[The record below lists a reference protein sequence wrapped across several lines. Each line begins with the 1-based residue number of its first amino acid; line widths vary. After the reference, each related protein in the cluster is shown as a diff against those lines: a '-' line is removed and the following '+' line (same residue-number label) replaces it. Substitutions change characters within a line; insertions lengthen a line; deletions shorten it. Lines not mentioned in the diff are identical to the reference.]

1 LQARAR
7 PAQGDRPARDQERPP
22 AHRGPTLRCSHRAG
36 GDRSDGAR
44 DHQPARP
51 VCRVGEARA
60 RPVSLGVENQKHGDP
75 AGAQRVDDVRRGA
88 LRPALLPRLAR
99 GGRSRERR
107 RPGIRRA
114 ARRRLLQSAQDLHLR
129 GLERNPAQH
138 HLPDDSGTL
147 TDHAHSFGIC
157 NMDFKCSEE
166 QRLLADTVQ
175 RFLRAH
181 YSFEKRRAILDSR
194 EGWSREIWRAL
205 AGLGVTGVNI
215 PEAHGGLGGG
225 PVETMLV
232 MNALGEALLLEPYL
246 AAAVITPALLTR
258 IGDEKASAELLP
270 DIAAGERIVAL
281 AHQEPHT
288 RGELD
293 HLTTSARK
301 SGDHYVLDGYK
312 SVIIH
317 GDCADELLV
326 TARTSGQ
333 MNDKSGVSVFRV
345 DPRAAGVRITAYAT
359 LDGQRGA
366 DIELKGVKIAAD
378 RLVGAEGEAY
388 PALESAHDLAL
399 SAICAEAVGIMK
411 AVNAATLD
419 YTKNRKQF
427 GQPIASFQV

>member
-1 LQARAR
+1 
-7 PAQGDRPARDQERPP
+7 
-22 AHRGPTLRCSHRAG
+22 
-36 GDRSDGAR
+36 
-44 DHQPARP
+44 
-51 VCRVGEARA
+51 
-60 RPVSLGVENQKHGDP
+60 
-75 AGAQRVDDVRRGA
+75 
-88 LRPALLPRLAR
+88 
-99 GGRSRERR
+99 
-107 RPGIRRA
+107 
-114 ARRRLLQSAQDLHLR
+114 
-129 GLERNPAQH
+129 
-138 HLPDDSGTL
+138 
-147 TDHAHSFGIC
+147 
-157 NMDFKCSEE
+157 
-166 QRLLADTVQ
+166 
-175 RFLRAH
+175 
-181 YSFEKRRAILDSR
+181 
-194 EGWSREIWRAL
+194 L

-427 GQPIASFQV
+427 GQPIASFQVLQHRMADMFLHSEQAVSMSYLAAIRCVEPDPLVRRRALSAAKVVIGQAGRFIGQQAIQLHGGMGMTDELMVSHYFKRLTAIDLTFGDTDFHTQQFIAASGGG